1 MTEAVIRRKAYYV
14 LALKA
19 NRPDW
24 LASAEQHF
32 AYPPNK
38 SFGKSSTKDLA
49 LAHGRYE
56 WRKAEVV
63 PAQAPLTQGHAAYIR
78 ITSKR
83 GADQP
88 ATRYYMASRIF
99 PAKQALAIVRSH
111 WQIEN
116 NLHWMLDVHL
126 GEDTARAR
134 KDNAPAN
141 IAMLKRIARNLLQTA
156 DQPNTPISHRLRK
169 CTWDN
174 AYLIHAL
181 SHMR

>member
-1 MTEAVIRRKAYYV
+1 
-14 LALKA
+14 
-19 NRPDW
+19 
-24 LASAEQHF
+24 
-32 AYPPNK
+32 
-38 SFGKSSTKDLA
+38 
-49 LAHGRYE
+49 
-56 WRKAEVV
+56 
-63 PAQAPLTQGHAAYIR
+63 
-78 ITSKR
+78 
-83 GADQP
+83 
-88 ATRYYMASRIF
+88 MASRIF

-174 AYLIHAL
+174 AYLIHAR